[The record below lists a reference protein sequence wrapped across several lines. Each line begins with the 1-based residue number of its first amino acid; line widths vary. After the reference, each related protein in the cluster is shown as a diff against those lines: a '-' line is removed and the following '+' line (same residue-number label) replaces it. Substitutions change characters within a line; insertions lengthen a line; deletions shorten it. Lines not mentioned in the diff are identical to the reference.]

1 MRLVSAMKQIYPG
14 IYRFTLGIPEKHTP
28 FTLSSSS
35 PAEALSSLPAPDCRF
50 TEEEIGSLLYGRG
63 IRITIPL
70 SSEESLY
77 GFGLQLK
84 SFEQTGRKRVIR
96 TNADPR
102 GDSGESHAPVPFYV
116 STAGY
121 GVFVDTARDVSFYC
135 GSSRL
140 RDGTLQTSRGRANTT
155 EELYAVSSSGN
166 SVVIDIPFAKGADI
180 YIFEGPGLKDAVA
193 RYNLFSGG
201 GVLPPLW
208 GLGFLYRGYGGM
220 NQEDVLRIA
229 GKIREDKIPC
239 DMIGLEP
246 GWHSHAYS
254 CTYQWD
260 SERFSRYGE
269 MLRELS
275 REQFHVNLWEQA
287 FVYHEADIYP
297 QLADKSGDF
306 LVWEGLVPD
315 FADADA
321 RRIFAEK
328 QKSLIKD
335 GISGFKL
342 DECDGSDFTGG
353 WSYPHCSLFPSG
365 LDGEQM
371 HNQLGVLFQKTVN
384 QCFQDS
390 GLRTYGEVRASHA
403 FAASLPFV
411 LYSDLY
417 DHDDYIRGLTSS
429 GFSGLL
435 WTPEVRQTDSAEE
448 YIRRMQAVICSPLAT
463 VNAWMIP
470 NPPWRQYH
478 IEQNCAGSLL
488 PTEEAKRLTDITRR
502 ILELRM
508 SLIPYLYSAFHRYH
522 TRGIPPFRAMVMD
535 YPDDPETRRIEDQI
549 LIGDGLMAAPVVYGK
564 GNHRRIYL
572 PEGEW
577 YDFETGEK
585 LSGKRWMERDV
596 PLETLPL
603 FVKTGTVLPLAEPTQ
618 FASEAPYRI
627 HLNHY
632 GRLPSEITLRADDGI
647 STRNEFDLIRIDS
660 TPAGYTLSVSGDYGK
675 TRYEIVSHT
684 AIL

>member
-1 MRLVSAMKQIYPG
+1 
-14 IYRFTLGIPEKHTP
+14 
-28 FTLSSSS
+28 
-35 PAEALSSLPAPDCRF
+35 
-50 TEEEIGSLLYGRG
+50 
-63 IRITIPL
+63 
-70 SSEESLY
+70 
-77 GFGLQLK
+77 
-84 SFEQTGRKRVIR
+84 
-96 TNADPR
+96 
-102 GDSGESHAPVPFYV
+102 
-116 STAGY
+116 
-121 GVFVDTARDVSFYC
+121 
-135 GSSRL
+135 
-140 RDGTLQTSRGRANTT
+140 
-155 EELYAVSSSGN
+155 
-166 SVVIDIPFAKGADI
+166 
-180 YIFEGPGLKDAVA
+180 
-193 RYNLFSGG
+193 
-201 GVLPPLW
+201 
-208 GLGFLYRGYGGM
+208 
-220 NQEDVLRIA
+220 
-229 GKIREDKIPC
+229 
-239 DMIGLEP
+239 
-246 GWHSHAYS
+246 
-254 CTYQWD
+254 
-260 SERFSRYGE
+260 
-269 MLRELS
+269 
-275 REQFHVNLWEQA
+275 
-287 FVYHEADIYP
+287 
-297 QLADKSGDF
+297 
-306 LVWEGLVPD
+306 
-315 FADADA
+315 
-321 RRIFAEK
+321 
-328 QKSLIKD
+328 
-335 GISGFKL
+335 
-342 DECDGSDFTGG
+342 
-353 WSYPHCSLFPSG
+353 
-365 LDGEQM
+365 M

-618 FASEAPYRI
+618 FASEAQYRI